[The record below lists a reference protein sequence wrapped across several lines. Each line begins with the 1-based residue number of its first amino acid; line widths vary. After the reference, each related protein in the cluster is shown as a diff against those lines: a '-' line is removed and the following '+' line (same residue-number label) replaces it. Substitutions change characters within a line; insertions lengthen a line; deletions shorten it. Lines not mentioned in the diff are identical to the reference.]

1 MMYNDNTR
9 SLCQLPSTDLN
20 FVSCLNRSSNEEII
34 KAIETMKSSNGKHKG
49 RIKACERELKKRER
63 GNNQC

>member
-1 MMYNDNTR
+1 MQNDNTR
-9 SLCQLPSTDLN
+9 SLCHLPSTDLN
-20 FVSCLNRSSNEEII
+20 FVSCLKRATNDEII
-34 KAIETMKSSNGKHKG
+34 KAIDIMKSSNGKHKG